1 MKEKKIVFEK
11 LTVEEK
17 ERIVGGIDNPQPGQ
31 ECQGEDPAWKPAY
44 NCG

>member
-17 ERIVGGIDNPQPGQ
+17 EKILGGTNTPQGSR
-31 ECQGEDPAWKPAY
+31 ECGMDIGRPQQD
-44 NCG
+44 CG